1 MANKLSLSSFGE
13 GQPIVFIH
21 GWGLNSG
28 VWLPIA
34 QELQSDFQVITIDL
48 PGFGQNLSTIPAQYS
63 LTNVAEMIADAIPD
77 NAILVGW
84 SLGGLVA
91 TQIALDF
98 PNKVKKLVTVA
109 STPCFVEK
117 EAWPGIK
124 PHLLQGFHSQLSD
137 DIEKT
142 LSNFLKIQAM
152 GSPQV
157 RQDIKQIKQLVM
169 DLPIPQKSTLDD
181 SLSLL
186 DTVDLRQTLVNVQ
199 QPFLRLYGKLDSL
212 VPKKAIALINEL
224 SPKSDHIVF
233 DKASHAPF
241 ISHPETFVETLKN
254 WI

>member
-98 PNKVKKLVTVA
+98 PNKVK
-109 STPCFVEK
+109 
-117 EAWPGIK
+117 
-124 PHLLQGFHSQLSD
+124 
-137 DIEKT
+137 
-142 LSNFLKIQAM
+142 
-152 GSPQV
+152 
-157 RQDIKQIKQLVM
+157 
-169 DLPIPQKSTLDD
+169 

-186 DTVDLRQTLVNVQ
+186 QVHHVLLR
-199 QPFLRLYGKLDSL
+199 RKLGRVSSHICCK
-212 VPKKAIALINEL
+212 VFIASCLMISKNLIEL
-224 SPKSDHIVF
+224 SKDSSDG
-233 DKASHAPF
+233 
-241 ISHPETFVETLKN
+241 
-254 WI
+254 